1 MMDVT
6 HAHRPVLVGVDGSD
20 SALRAAT
27 WGASEAARRGV
38 ALRLVTAFGWAEEH
52 PAGHPGSGEHYRQEL
67 HAAARARLDAAAVAV
82 RAVAPGLEV
91 TTDLVVGYP
100 MGVLSAAARDAQL
113 LVIGDR
119 GRGGFS
125 GLLLGSVAVA
135 MAAHAAC
142 PVVVVRGDQPDFSA
156 TSPVVVGVDG
166 SPVGESALAFAY
178 DAAAARGS
186 ALVAVH
192 AWQDAVADV
201 PVAALVD
208 WAVVEE
214 EERQVLAERLAG
226 WAEKYPDVAVQRVVV
241 RSHAV
246 PALVHQSEGA
256 QLVDVGSRGRGGLA
270 GLLLG
275 SVSQGVL
282 HRSHCPVAVVRPDAG
297 PVR

>member
-1 MMDVT
+1 MMDVRL
-6 HAHRPVLVGVDGSD
+6 AHRPVVVGVDGSA
-20 SALRAAT
+20 SALRAVT

-38 ALRLVTAFGWAEEH
+38 ALRLVTAFGWAGEH
-52 PAGHPGSGEHYRQEL
+52 PVGHPTAGEVYRGEL
-67 HAAARARLDAAAVAV
+67 RRAAQHRLEEAVAAAV
-82 RAVAPGLEV
+82 AVAPGLEV
-91 TTDLVVGYP
+91 GGEVVVGYP
-100 MGVLSAAARDAQL
+100 MGVLAAEARQAQL

-135 MAAHAAC
+135 MAAHAAS
-142 PVVVVRGDQPDFSA
+142 PVVVVRGEEPDFSA
-156 TSPVVVGVDG
+156 TRPVVVGVDG
-166 SPVGESALAFAY
+166 SPTGEAALAFAY
-178 DAAAARGS
+178 ESAAARGA

-192 AWQDAVADV
+192 AWADSVADV
-201 PVAALVD
+201 PVAGLID
-208 WAVVEE
+208 WAAVEE

-241 RSHAV
+241 RSHPV
-246 PALVHQSEGA
+246 PALVRCSEGA
-256 QLVDVGSRGRGGLA
+256 QLLVVGSRGRGGLA

-275 SVSQGVL
+275 SVSHGVL